1 MTYPEFWRRYL
12 AAHADPRT
20 RGLHYIG
27 TSLALAALAA
37 AAVERDWRW
46 LAAAPVAG
54 YALAWLGHLKFEH
67 NRPET
72 FGHPVW
78 SLVSDFRMLG
88 MFLSGRLGGEL
99 RGAGAVEETTVT
111 MVRLIEYDEASA
123 EVRAVYDDI
132 MATRGTDW
140 INNFWKALAND
151 PPTLRRTWESIKEV
165 MAPGALDPLTKE
177 LIYLAVSASNG
188 CAYCTA
194 SHGAA
199 AKKQGMTPEML
210 GELMAIVGMANET
223 NSLAN
228 GYRVPVDERF
238 ENLF

>member
-1 MTYPEFWRRYL
+1 MPGTALQGFRVMTYQEFWRRYL

-20 RGLHYIG
+20 RGLHYVG

-54 YALAWLGHLKFEH
+54 YALAWFGHLKFER

-99 RGAGAVEETTVT
+99 RGIGAGG
-111 MVRLIEYDEASA
+111 RS
-123 EVRAVYDDI
+123 DD
-132 MATRGTDW
+132 
-140 INNFWKALAND
+140 
-151 PPTLRRTWESIKEV
+151 
-165 MAPGALDPLTKE
+165 
-177 LIYLAVSASNG
+177 
-188 CAYCTA
+188 
-194 SHGAA
+194 GAA
-199 AKKQGMTPEML
+199 DR
-210 GELMAIVGMANET
+210 I
-223 NSLAN
+223 
-228 GYRVPVDERF
+228 
-238 ENLF
+238 